1 MNKHQLLN
9 IKKMIFEL
17 GCGGSKNHFF
27 DRVNDARNVE
37 RFFACAQN
45 DAGSK
50 MCGAGA
56 RSFCAPHIWRMKIL
70 QKIFHCA
77 QNDNCENAG
86 KRGRAARNFSR
97 PLLGYNAGRSM
108 LEMLGVLAIIGVLSV
123 GAILGFR
130 QAMNRHKANLILND
144 VSLAFEEL
152 ATHETTGAVSR
163 YQVTAFT
170 PESRHTLYAKRDAN
184 GNDSVEVAGVVQG
197 VCEILIQYD
206 KTELYAQ
213 ISDTAGAKLT
223 ACADNQ
229 TMVFGLGIDDSD
241 PTPEPEPECTFDDDC
256 ADGKECKNG
265 KCECQKIVNCKTQN
279 AATCACDICEDGFE
293 KNDAGECVEAAK
305 SCDGGE
311 IITAKNGDE
320 FCISNTAMT
329 WENAKIWCTDR
340 GQRLPTIE
348 EMCDGVSYN
357 GAGTECENLKNS
369 ASVVR
374 FPWSATVSFLASD
387 TSGMGTAGPGC
398 PVYVNMMSGT
408 MACIGGDNF
417 SPYSFAFCK

>member
-1 MNKHQLLN
+1 
-9 IKKMIFEL
+9 
-17 GCGGSKNHFF
+17 
-27 DRVNDARNVE
+27 
-37 RFFACAQN
+37 
-45 DAGSK
+45 

-56 RSFCAPHIWRMKIL
+56 RGFCAPHIFKAGSGHQLSTGLRGFFSKNKESEKNKIPAY
-70 QKIFHCA
+70 KFIREFYFIDAVRRYSGKSA
-77 QNDNCENAG
+77 QTQ
-86 KRGRAARNFSR
+86 
-97 PLLGYNAGRSM
+97 PQTGRSM